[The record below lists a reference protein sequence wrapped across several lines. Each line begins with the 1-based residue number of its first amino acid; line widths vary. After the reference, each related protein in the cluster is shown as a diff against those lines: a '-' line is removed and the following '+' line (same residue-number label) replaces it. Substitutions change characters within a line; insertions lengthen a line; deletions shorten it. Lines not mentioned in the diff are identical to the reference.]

1 MAVLNFD
8 ANTLTG
14 ENGVG
19 KLYIATDYKGN
30 TYPDGNAENEAN
42 SIKELEKLTFS
53 DLGFF
58 EKFEISIKE
67 GDEKKIQSDYCGHT
81 DIMVKNTTTT
91 GFKADIHEI
100 LEMSNLA
107 QILGTKIK
115 KEDSGEE
122 IIGIKTIARTKPYH
136 CFKFVT
142 CPKDDKVNVFYFV
155 KANLTGDI
163 SIPFTNLAREDF
175 TGVTLEF
182 EVAQSGNTFIQKGKA
197 V

>member
-1 MAVLNFD
+1 MAVLNWD
-8 ANTLTG
+8 ANTLAG

-19 KLYIATDYKGN
+19 KLYIATNYEGN
-30 TYPDGNAENEAN
+30 VFDRGDGTNEAKT
-42 SIKELEKLTFS
+42 IEELEKLTFS

-58 EKFEISIKE
+58 EKFEISYKG
-67 GDEKKIQSDYCGHT
+67 GDEKKIESDYCGHT
-81 DIMVKNTTTT
+81 EISFKSEHIP

-107 QILGTKIK
+107 QILGEKVK
-115 KEDSGEE
+115 KETSGDE
-122 IIGIKTIARTKPYH
+122 IIVTKRKFANRPYH
-136 CFKFVT
+136 CFRFVT
-142 CPKDDKVNVFYFV
+142 CPKDGKVNVFYFT
-155 KANLTGDI
+155 KARLTGDI

-182 EVAQSGNTFIQKGKA
+182 ESAIGGNLVIQKGKT